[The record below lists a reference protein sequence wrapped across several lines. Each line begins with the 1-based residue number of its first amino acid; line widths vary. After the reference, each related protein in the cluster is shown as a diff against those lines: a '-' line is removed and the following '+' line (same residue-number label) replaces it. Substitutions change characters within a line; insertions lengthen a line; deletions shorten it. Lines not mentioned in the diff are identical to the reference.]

1 MTGEVIHRDM
11 TIADIP
17 AGLALCRASHWN
29 QLARDWELF
38 LQLSPHGCRVATVDN
53 VVVGTVTTVRYENR
67 FSWIGM
73 VLVDP
78 AQRGRGIGTRLLV
91 EALELLADMGS
102 IRLDAT
108 PAGQVIYEKLNF
120 LEEYRLSRMEKDFSQ
135 VRAQA
140 RAGVTPMTEDDF
152 VNVLELDRAVFGAD
166 RRAVLESMIHGA
178 PEYARVVRGP
188 SGIEGYTFGRHG
200 FRFEHIGPLVA
211 RDLQTA
217 RDLTLTCLA
226 QHAKPF
232 ILDASDWP
240 DWKQW
245 LESIGFRVQRPFIR
259 MYRGANPFPGRPDQQ
274 FAILGPEFG

>member
-1 MTGEVIHRDM
+1 MIGEVVHRDM

-38 LQLSPHGCRVATVDN
+38 LRLSPRGCRVATVDDA
-53 VVVGTVTTVRYENR
+53 VVGTVTTVRYENR

-73 VLVDP
+73 VLVNP

-120 LEEYRLSRMEKDFSQ
+120 LEEYRLSRMEIDGSQ

-140 RAGVTPMTEDDF
+140 QVSVTPMTADDF
-152 VNVLELDRAVFGAD
+152 VEVLELDRAVFGAD
-166 RRAVLESMIHGA
+166 RRAVLESMIEGA
-178 PEYARVVRGP
+178 PEYARVVRAQA
-188 SGIEGYTFGRHG
+188 GIEGYTFGRHG

-211 RDLQTA
+211 RDQQTA
-217 RDLTLTCLA
+217 RNLTLTCLA
-226 QHAKPF
+226 QHPMPF

-245 LESIGFRVQRPFIR
+245 LESVGFRVQRPFIR
-259 MYRGANPFPGRPDQQ
+259 MYRGANPFAGRPDQQ